1 MGKYK
6 EADLSRLKR
15 LSAAERPT
23 KVSVTEFARPL
34 EPAAAAALLRSL
46 PDQLAAKALREVIAR
61 TVAAHRERRPV
72 VLMLGGHV
80 IKVGVSPCFIELL
93 ERGVITHVAMNG
105 AAAIHD
111 VEIARLGR
119 TSEDVEANLA
129 TGSFGMVDETGT
141 FMNEVAKVAA
151 RAGLGLG
158 EAWGRAL
165 EDEPAPH
172 RDVSLLARAW
182 RRSVPAT
189 VHVALGTDTIHYD
202 PGCDGGALGET
213 SLRDFRVLAGTLAGG
228 PRRGGVECRLRRA
241 HAGGVPQGPHGG
253 EEPRRQP
260 RRPDDGQLRP
270 APALPA
276 ARERGRA
283 PDARRGSA
291 RLLPDRS
298 SRDPDAALLRRSRGW
313 NRGRNR
319 VVRNALRGR
328 CLRGFRDWQGG
339 VSIDSEGTRARY
351 SQSPG
356 RLSRPQTAD
365 DRRRRTFRDARC
377 YSIAA

>member
-165 EDEPAPH
+165 EDEQSPH

-213 SLRDFRVLAGTLAGG
+213 SLRDFRVLAGTLAEA
-228 PRRGGVECRLRRA
+228 RGAVVLN
-241 HAGGVPQGPHGG
+241 V
-253 EEPRRQP
+253 
-260 RRPDDGQLRP
+260 
-270 APALPA
+270 
-276 ARERGRA
+276 
-283 PDARRGSA
+283 GSA
-291 RLLPDRS
+291 VLMPEVFLK
-298 SRDPDAALLRRSRGW
+298 ALTVAKNLGASLAGLTTVNFDQIQHYRPRVNVVERPTRGAGA
-313 NRGRNR
+313 RGYSLTGHHEILMPLFCAG
-319 VVRNALRGR
+319 VV
-328 CLRGFRDWQGG
+328 DW
-339 VSIDSEGTRARY
+339 
-351 SQSPG
+351 
-356 RLSRPQTAD
+356 
-365 DRRRRTFRDARC
+365 
-377 YSIAA
+377 IAAGIG